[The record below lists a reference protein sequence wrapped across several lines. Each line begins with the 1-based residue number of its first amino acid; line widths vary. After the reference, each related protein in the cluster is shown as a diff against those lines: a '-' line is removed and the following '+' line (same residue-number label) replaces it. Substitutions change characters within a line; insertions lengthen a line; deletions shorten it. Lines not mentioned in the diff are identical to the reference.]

1 MKQINGWAT
10 SKINT
15 LATAGIT
22 VNVLAL
28 LGWLPPELENI
39 LMMVGNIL
47 ALGVIVVFRTWFTE
61 K

>member
-1 MKQINGWAT
+1 MRGINHWAA

-28 LGWLPPELENI
+28 LGWLPPELENL

>member
-1 MKQINGWAT
+1 MRRINGWAA

-28 LGWLPPELENI
+28 LGWLPPELENL